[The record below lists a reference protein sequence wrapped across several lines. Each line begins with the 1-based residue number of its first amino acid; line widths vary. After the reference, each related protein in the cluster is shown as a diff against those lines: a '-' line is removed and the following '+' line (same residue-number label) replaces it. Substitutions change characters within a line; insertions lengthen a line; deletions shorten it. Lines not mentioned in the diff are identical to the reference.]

1 MFWKI
6 FEITI
11 VCAYTFAAIL
21 LVAIFILA
29 SAL

>member
-6 FEITI
+6 FEVTI
-11 VCAYTFAAIL
+11 VCGHTLAAIL